1 MFCESSEWVTQQNS
15 GLCALIVYSYL
26 YLLWSMLLSQGPERK
41 GNLEIREPI
50 QDLKDSESGSNK
62 TLTTRDT
69 ATTIGEF
76 KFQDVKR

>member
-1 MFCESSEWVTQQNS
+1 
-15 GLCALIVYSYL
+15 
-26 YLLWSMLLSQGPERK
+26 MLLSQGPERK
-41 GNLEIREPI
+41 GNLKIIEPI

>member
-1 MFCESSEWVTQQNS
+1 
-15 GLCALIVYSYL
+15 
-26 YLLWSMLLSQGPERK
+26 MLLSQGPERK

-69 ATTIGEF
+69 ATTSGEF
-76 KFQDVKR
+76 KFQDVERWKSDNLAKIYFKGKIKRVI